1 MENLEVAKARELILK
16 AASGSGDIDHA
27 IDLFVLEMD
36 KVRSRKI
43 VHMREQVGKA
53 IKNIEMQRL
62 EIAIIAC
69 KVVDDNLKKI

>member
-16 AASGSGDIDHA
+16 AASGYCDIDDA

-43 VHMREQVGKA
+43 NYMREQVGKA
-53 IKNIEMQRL
+53 IRNIEMHRL
-62 EIAIIAC
+62 EIAIVAC
-69 KVVDDNLKKI
+69 KVVDDNLKKL